1 MSFAY
6 LALYTGDY
14 LRDTRHL
21 TPLRHGAYLLL
32 LMHCWDSRGPV
43 PLDEQ
48 EAAGIANCRSAD
60 EVDALRYVLQRFFT
74 KMEDGWYNRRIQLEI
89 ERAASISNARSQ
101 AGKKGYQAIAKHLL
115 SKSQARASTP
125 PPPLTSPP
133 PPSPEKT
140 KTVRARARCVCP
152 EGFGN
157 PFTPA
162 LQEWLDKRGETQSKA
177 HLIHFVGY
185 AKANGKLYA
194 DWDQAFKNAVRDDW
208 AGIRKV
214 TA

>member
-21 TPLRHGAYLLL
+21 TPLRHGVYLLL
-32 LMHCWDSRGPV
+32 LMHSWDSRGPV

-60 EVDALRYVLQRFFT
+60 EVDALRYVLQKFFT

-89 ERAASISNARSQ
+89 ERAHAIGLKRSV
-101 AGKKGYQAIAKHLL
+101 AGAKGYQAKAKQML
-115 SKSQARASTP
+115 SKCLARASNTTTTTISTP
-125 PPPLTSPP
+125 TTIN
-133 PPSPEKT
+133 T
-140 KTVRARARCVCP
+140 KTARAKARCVCP

-162 LQEWLDKRGETQSKA
+162 LQEWLDKRGETQTKA
-177 HLIHFVGY
+177 HLIHFIGY
-185 AKANGKLYA
+185 VKANGKMYA